1 MTFPPRQTP
10 APARRR
16 PVGTARRRRRA
27 ALSLGVPVLLAA
39 VVTAGYPGWSTY
51 TIRNGDT
58 LESIAKRYGTTVS
71 ELVKA
76 NDLPGNGN
84 LIYAGARLQVPG
96 GSSSGGSSAATKHR
110 VVAGDT
116 LIGIARKYGVT
127 TGAVARANDLRD
139 RNRVRLGSV
148 LTIPGAAARQAS
160 PRSSSSDATYSGN
173 TFAGR
178 TYSDAVVSSAARNR
192 ATLESRDV
200 PSREGMRDLIAS
212 TARRH
217 GVDPSLALA
226 ISWQESGWNMR
237 RVSVANAI
245 GAMQVIPA
253 SGDWASDII
262 GRELNLLDPE
272 DNATAGV
279 VLLEVLTRVT
289 GDDRTAIAAYYQGL
303 ASVRRNGMFA
313 DTKQYVANIMALRE
327 RY

>member
-1 MTFPPRQTP
+1 MTSPTHPTPR
-10 APARRR
+10 ARR
-16 PVGTARRRRRA
+16 PRRAVTSPRRRA
-27 ALSLGVPVLLAA
+27 VAAFGVPLLLAA

-51 TIRNGDT
+51 TVKRGDT
-58 LESIAKRYGTTVS
+58 LDAIADRYGTTVS
-71 ELVKA
+71 KLVAA
-76 NDLPGNGN
+76 NDLPGNGD
-84 LIYAGARLQVPG
+84 LIYAGEALRVPGRSGDGASSARTHRVGPGDTLSGIAVRYGVSQSALARANRLRDADVVRLGAVLRVPG
-96 GSSSGGSSAATKHR
+96 GGGGASPKARSSAS
-110 VVAGDT
+110 
-116 LIGIARKYGVT
+116 
-127 TGAVARANDLRD
+127 GA
-139 RNRVRLGSV
+139 
-148 LTIPGAAARQAS
+148 
-160 PRSSSSDATYSGN
+160 YSGN

-178 TYSDAVVSSAARNR
+178 TYSDSVVSAAARNR
-192 ATLESRDV
+192 GILESRAV

-262 GRELNLLDPE
+262 GRRLDLLDPK

-289 GDDRTAIAAYYQGL
+289 GDTRTAVAAYYQGL
-303 ASVRRNGMFA
+303 SSVRKNGMFA